1 MTRNDILTKL
11 KEAISNIQEKSGENF
26 TTIMEKTCPIGGL
39 PGFDSLRAVEVT
51 VELGDLLNKEIGGDV
66 NLFISK
72 DGSRALKL
80 NEIVDKIYRLVS

>member
-1 MTRNDILTKL
+1 MTRKEILTKL
-11 KEAISNIQEKSGENF
+11 EEAISNIQEKSGEDF
-26 TTIMEKTCPIGGL
+26 TTIEEKTCPIGDL

-66 NLFISK
+66 NLFVSK

-80 NEIVDKIYRLVS
+80 NEIVDKIYRVVS